1 MTGRNTHHARVRRNI
16 GRLALGLVLIPAL
29 AYTSL
34 AIAGTV
40 TNQIRAEA
48 SSSIEGLP
56 QQDGESWARMRHGLF
71 LRTDLTSRM
80 VVVAS
85 GQLFFPIGGG
95 DTDIWDEAVIQRLSF
110 QYSGRVVSVRAGR
123 FVHVGT
129 LGLTRADGFKVDLH
143 PDSPVGGHVWA
154 GRIGHAESLSIG
166 GDLGVGAQFR
176 LTPGAL
182 GLAAGYDLRFTP
194 VALAHR
200 IHLSSTVRSKKGVS
214 LFVAAELGF
223 DSDERADETPDA
235 PVESDTTDD
244 GEAEAAAADEDVSP
258 SGGPGFRATARAS
271 FPLGTRASLRI
282 GGRYY
287 GLPPISAPWSSQSV
301 VETIRPTDYGV
312 AEVSVELRPRSE
324 LRVRIEGGPTFG
336 QTAAGYEDVVVD
348 SDEPAGIETDLGLG
362 ATGKAAFDYKG
373 LGLYGTGTFVSGAW
387 YAGGG
392 VGVRQ
397 HVGPVTLWG
406 EAGLYRFQGL
416 DGTEATVGEARF
428 QGELAL
434 PSRPTWGEFG
444 LVVRTAVGTDRMLS
458 PWWRAGVAVQGRFGS
473 ARGAL

>member
-1 MTGRNTHHARVRRNI
+1 MRGCRTSPVLVKGPF
-16 GRLALGLVLIPAL
+16 GRLALGLALILLL

-34 AIAGTV
+34 ANAGTIE
-40 TNQIRAEA
+40 NQVRAEA

-56 QQDGESWARMRHGLF
+56 EQVGDSWARMRHGLS
-71 LRTDLTSRM
+71 LQAALSSRIA
-80 VVVAS
+80 VVAS
-85 GQLFFPIGGG
+85 AQVFYPIGGG
-95 DTDIWDEAVIQRLSF
+95 GADIWDEAVIQRLSF
-110 QYSGRVVSVRAGR
+110 QYSGPAVSIRAGR

-129 LGLTRADGFKVDLH
+129 LGLTRVDGFKLDLH
-143 PDSPVGGHVWA
+143 PDSPVGGHLWA
-154 GRIGHAESLSIG
+154 GRIGHAESLTAG
-166 GDLGVGAQFR
+166 GDLGFGAQFR
-176 LTPGAL
+176 FTPGAL

-194 VALAHR
+194 VDLAHR
-200 IHLSSTVRSKKGVS
+200 IHISSTVRSKKGVS

-223 DSDERADETPDA
+223 NTNDRTGDPTETP
-235 PVESDTTDD
+235 VEGVAAD
-244 GEAEAAAADEDVSP
+244 GDEEEAIDPEEEAES
-258 SGGPGFRATARAS
+258 SGGPGFRATASAAI
-271 FPLGTRASLRI
+271 PLGTRASLRV

-287 GLPPISAPWSSQSV
+287 GLPPISAPWSSHSV

-324 LRVRIEGGPTFG
+324 LRVRFEGGPTFG
-336 QTAAGYEDVVVD
+336 QRVAGYEAVAVEG
-348 SDEPAGIETDLGLG
+348 DEPTEVETELGLG
-362 ATGKAAFDYKG
+362 AAGKAAFDYKG
-373 LGLYGTGTFVSGAW
+373 VGLYGTGTFVGGAW

-392 VGVRQ
+392 AGVRQ

-428 QGELAL
+428 QGEIAL
-434 PSRPTWGEFG
+434 PLKPTWGEFG

-458 PWWRAGVAVQGRFGS
+458 PWWRAGVAIQGRLGT